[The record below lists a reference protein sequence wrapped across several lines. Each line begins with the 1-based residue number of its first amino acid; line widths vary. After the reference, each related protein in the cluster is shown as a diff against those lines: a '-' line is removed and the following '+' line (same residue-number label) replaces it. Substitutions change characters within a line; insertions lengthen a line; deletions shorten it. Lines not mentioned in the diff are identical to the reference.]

1 MNGSLLAGEHL
12 PLSLVISAFC
22 AAANLLTEVRC
33 KRFLNILSF
42 SMLSVKTPLNL
53 MDSRIILCLPFI
65 GSIPQRCFFLHK
77 IPCKL
82 YLILQSFW
90 FCFYNFIFIFFK
102 HPEICIAS
110 HCRIPLGLRS
120 VRSAG
125 FKHVNPFS
133 PASAGKSAHMT
144 PGWSLEELPVLFLLT
159 PFPRKSR
166 WFGLGRC
173 NKIN

>member
-1 MNGSLLAGEHL
+1 MQEVFEHFILLYVICQNPIEFDGQQNNSLLA
-12 PLSLVISAFC
+12 
-22 AAANLLTEVRC
+22 
-33 KRFLNILSF
+33 
-42 SMLSVKTPLNL
+42 
-53 MDSRIILCLPFI
+53 LPFI

-110 HCRIPLGLRS
+110 HCRIPLDLRS

-133 PASAGKSAHMT
+133 PTSAGKSAHMT

-173 NKIN
+173 NKVN